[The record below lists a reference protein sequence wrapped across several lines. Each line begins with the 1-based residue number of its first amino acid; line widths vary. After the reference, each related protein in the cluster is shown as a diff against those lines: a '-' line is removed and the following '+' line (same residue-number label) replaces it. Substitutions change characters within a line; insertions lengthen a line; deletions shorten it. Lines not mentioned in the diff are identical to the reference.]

1 MPLNIAGLVSAL
13 PAEASAVGAFVTGV
27 DKLVTDA
34 KASGLSTVAITDIEA
49 LVPEGDAV
57 IEDTKAVINDL

>member
-1 MPLNIAGLVSAL
+1 MNIAKLITDL
-13 PAEASAVGAFVTGV
+13 PAEATAVGTFVQGV

-34 KASGLSTVAITDIEA
+34 KASGLSTIAITDIEA

-57 IEDTKAVINDL
+57 VDDTKAVVQDL

>member
-1 MPLNIAGLVSAL
+1 MNISKLVTDL

-34 KASGLSTVAITDIEA
+34 KTAGLTSVAISDIEA
-49 LVPEGDAV
+49 LVPEGEAV
-57 IEDTKAVINDL
+57 IEDTKAVVTDL